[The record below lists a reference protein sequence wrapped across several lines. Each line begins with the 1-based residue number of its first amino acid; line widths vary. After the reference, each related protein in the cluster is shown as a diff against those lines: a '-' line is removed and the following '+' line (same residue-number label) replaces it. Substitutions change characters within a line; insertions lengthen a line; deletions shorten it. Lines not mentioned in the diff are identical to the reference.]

1 MDKKPSIY
9 QSIIQIK
16 KEILRKGSEKEEDE
30 MMLDGYGTSNNN
42 CNKKKKPK
50 KKKKKSSSGKKK
62 MAAEQTS
69 AAKSIQE
76 WVFPESSVPPVD
88 DFQVPRSHRLAEPL
102 IFELHSH
109 SICSDGFLSPPVL
122 VERAHRNGVSP

>member
-30 MMLDGYGTSNNN
+30 MMFDGYGTSNNN
-42 CNKKKKPK
+42 CNKKKKP